1 MPRAATPCARGC
13 DPMHWRPPCALQVR
27 SRVQPCML
35 VLTTRP
41 MAETDPAFREVES
54 HVKDLES
61 LSELARPHA
70 TPASG
75 DRSPCVAEA
84 AAPVLQRLQPHI
96 ARGCKPYVSRGCN
109 RM

>member
-1 MPRAATPCARGC
+1 
-13 DPMHWRPPCALQVR
+13 MHWRPCALQVR

-70 TPASG
+70 S
-75 DRSPCVAEA
+75 
-84 AAPVLQRLQPHI
+84 
-96 ARGCKPYVSRGCN
+96 
-109 RM
+109 